1 MIDKSDYRNTVIPDE
16 LEDVVNNA
24 ISEGKR
30 LQKKNKVINI
40 FSKMGGAAAV
50 FIVVFIVALNISPSV
65 AYAAY
70 QIPVIRDL
78 CRIVSFREYHFEDDI
93 KYIDVKIPKIE
104 NTGKSDLE
112 KRVNLEIQKKI
123 DDCIAENEEVAKDY
137 YNAFIETGGKPEDFT
152 PVGITVDYDIKCI
165 NEKYASF
172 VISQYETAFNAYNH
186 EFYYNI
192 DLESGRVLT
201 LKDLYGNDYKEITAK
216 SIENTISDWTDEQ
229 REMLFEDISFVDLID
244 ENTDFYINQNDDI
257 VVVFGRYEIANG
269 AAGTLEFTIQT
280 ALTGEEDS

>member
-70 QIPVIRDL
+70 QIPVIGDL
-78 CRIVSFREYHFEDDI
+78 CRIVSFREYHFEGDI

-137 YNAFIETGGKPEDFT
+137 YEAFIETGGKPEDFI

-165 NEKYASF
+165 SEKYASF

-192 DLESGRVLT
+192 DLESGRILT

-216 SIENTISDWTDEQ
+216 SIENTISNWTDEQ
-229 REMLFEDISFVDLID
+229 KEMLFEDVSFVDLID
-244 ENTDFYINQNDDI
+244 ENTDFYINQSNEI
-257 VVVFGRYEIANG
+257 VAVFGRYEIANG
-269 AAGTLEFTIQT
+269 AAGTLEFTIQP
-280 ALTGEEDS
+280 ALN

>member
-70 QIPVIRDL
+70 QIPVIGDL

-137 YNAFIETGGKPEDFT
+137 YEAFIETGGKPEDFI
-152 PVGITVDYDIKCI
+152 PVSITVDYDIKCI
-165 NEKYASF
+165 SEKYASF

-192 DLESGRVLT
+192 DLESGRILT

-216 SIENTISDWTDEQ
+216 SIENTISNWTDEQ
-229 REMLFEDISFVDLID
+229 KEMLFEDVSFVDLID
-244 ENTDFYINQNDDI
+244 ENTDFYINQSNEI
-257 VVVFGRYEIANG
+257 VAVFGRYEIANG
-269 AAGTLEFTIQT
+269 AAGTLEFTIQP
-280 ALTGEEDS
+280 ALN